1 MKKSLLVAMAMAM
14 GVTTSALAA
23 NPFSDVPQGHW
34 AYDAV
39 AQLTNSGVVD
49 GYGATCGGDKLMTR
63 YEMAQIVAKAM
74 AKGANC
80 DKLAAEFADELDS
93 LGVKVAKL
101 EKRMDNVRITG
112 NIRFSYRD
120 TGGNYLNPTNRG
132 KRYPEQAKGY
142 NRLRSRFWINGKI
155 NDNWQYTGMLEQNRY
170 MDTNCKTA
178 DDIKLMR
185 AWLNGR
191 IGGVKVEAGRCYFL
205 QMSMIDGEGDG
216 VKASYNFN
224 GLNLMGWAI
233 KNPAVLHHGSNIKIR
248 PDDSTAPTN
257 DPCSDNDR
265 LYMVKAEKSFGKLD
279 SYLAYWKADFLMDT
293 EIWDVCLAYP
303 VAKNLRLTGE
313 YFHGKGDLIGAG
325 KSDSNGYEIKLQ
337 YGQAKAAV
345 PGSWSVHTVYSDR
358 PYSTLMSQ
366 STFAG
371 YAVEPLT
378 TNDAE
383 VSGEGDGFKGWEVGA
398 NYTLAKNMVAG
409 LKYFDYETRKNSGG
423 HARTIWSEVTISF

>member
-49 GYGATCGGDKLMTR
+49 GYGVTFGGDKLMTR

-101 EKRMDNVRITG
+101 EKRMDNVKITG

-120 TGGNYLNPTNRG
+120 TGGNYINPVNRE
-132 KRYPEQAKGY
+132 KRSTGHGFRY
-142 NRLRSRFWINGKI
+142 NRLRSRFWVNGQI

-170 MDTNCKTA
+170 MTDATKSY

-216 VKASYNFN
+216 FKASYNFN
-224 GLNLMGWAI
+224 GLNLMGWVLR
-233 KNPAVLHHGSNIKIR
+233 NPAVLHHGSNIAKNGVK
-248 PDDSTAPTN
+248 D
-257 DPCSDNDR
+257 DPCEDGDR

-279 SYLAYWKADFLMDT
+279 TYLAYWKSDCQVGT

-313 YFHGKGDLIGAG
+313 YFHGKGDLIEAG

-345 PGSWSVHTVYSDR
+345 PGSWSVHTVYSNR
-358 PYSTLMSQ
+358 PFSTLMSQ

-378 TNDAE
+378 TNGAE

-409 LKYFDYETRKNSGG
+409 LKYFDYETRKDSGG
-423 HARTIWSEVTISF
+423 HARTLWGEVTISF

>member
-1 MKKSLLVAMAMAM
+1 MKKSLLMATAMALSM
-14 GVTTSALAA
+14 SAGAYAA
-23 NPFSDVPQGHW
+23 NPFTDVPAGHW

-39 AQLTNSGVVD
+39 AKLADAGVVD
-49 GYGATCGGDKLMTR
+49 GYGATFGGDKLMTR

-80 DKLAAEFADELDS
+80 DKLSAEFAEELDS
-93 LGVKVAKL
+93 LGVRVAKL
-101 EKRMDNVRITG
+101 EKKVDNVKITG
-112 NIRFSYRD
+112 NIRYSYRD
-120 TGGNYLNPTNRG
+120 TSGNYLNPVNRG
-132 KRYPEQAKGY
+132 KRYTEHAKGY

-216 VKASYNFN
+216 VKASYNFD
-224 GLNLMGWAI
+224 GLNLMGWAL
-233 KNPAVLHHGSNIKIR
+233 KNPAVLHHGSNIKNS
-248 PDDSTAPTN
+248 PTDNDTN
-257 DPCSDNDR
+257 DPCEDGDR

-279 SYLAYWKADFLMDT
+279 SYLAYWKADFLRGT
-293 EIWDVCLAYP
+293 EIWDVCLSYP
-303 VAKNLRLTGE
+303 FTKNVRLTGE
-313 YFHGKGDLIGAG
+313 YFNGKGDLVTG
-325 KSDSNGYEIKLQ
+325 KDSDKNGYEVKLQ
-337 YGQAKAAV
+337 YKGVKASD
-345 PGSWSVHTVYSDR
+345 PGSWSCHAVYSDR

-371 YAVEPLT
+371 YAAEPLT
-378 TNDAE
+378 SDGKW
-383 VSGEGDGFKGWEVGA
+383 VSEDGDGFKGWEVGA
-398 NYTLAKNMVAG
+398 NYVFAKNITG
-409 LKYFDYETRKNSGG
+409 GIKYFDYETRNNADG
-423 HARTIWSEVTISF
+423 HARTIWSEVVFIF

>member
-1 MKKSLLVAMAMAM
+1 MKKSLLAAMAMAM
-14 GVTTSALAA
+14 GVSATAFAA

-39 AQLTNSGVVD
+39 AQLTNAGVVE
-49 GYGATCGGDKLMTR
+49 GYGATFGGDKLMTR

-80 DKLAAEFADELDS
+80 DKLAAEFADELDT
-93 LGVKVAKL
+93 LGVRVAKL
-101 EKRMDNVRITG
+101 EKRMDNVKITG

-120 TGGNYLNPTNRG
+120 TSRG
-132 KRYPEQAKGY
+132 TGHGKGY
-142 NRLRSRFWINGKI
+142 NRLRSRFWINGQI

-170 MDTNCKTA
+170 MTVA
-178 DDIKLMR
+178 DSSNDSIKLMR

-216 VKASYNFN
+216 FKASYNFN
-224 GLNLMGWAI
+224 GLNLMGWI
-233 KNPAVLHHGSNIKIR
+233 IRNPAVLHHAAGTT
-248 PDDSTAPTN
+248 DDPLK
-257 DPCSDNDR
+257 DRDR

-279 SYLAYWKADFLMDT
+279 TYLAYWKSDCQVGT
-293 EIWDVCLAYP
+293 EIVDVCLAYP
-303 VAKNLRLTGE
+303 VAKNLRLMGE
-313 YFHGKGDLIGAG
+313 YFHGKGDMENGD

-345 PGSWSVHTVYSDR
+345 PGSWSVHTVYSNR
-358 PYSTLMSQ
+358 PFSTLMSQ

-371 YAVEPLT
+371 YAIEPET
-378 TNDAE
+378 TNGA
-383 VSGEGDGFKGWEVGA
+383 SLAKGGDGFKGWEFGA
-398 NYTLAKNMVAG
+398 NYTLARNMVAG
-409 LKYFDYETRKNSGG
+409 LKYFDYETRKDSGP
-423 HARTIWSEVTISF
+423 HARTLWGEVTISF